1 MNGLVVG
8 ASGGVFV
15 AMQGEPRI
23 VGTHTHTHTL
33 LRFVCRQ
40 LVLFIG
46 PTGYHRSPAQTD
58 CVRDKEGV

>member
-1 MNGLVVG
+1 MNGLAVG

-23 VGTHTHTHTL
+23 VGTHTL

>member
-23 VGTHTHTHTL
+23 VGTHTTEIC
-33 LRFVCRQ
+33 V
-40 LVLFIG
+40 
-46 PTGYHRSPAQTD
+46 QTA
-58 CVRDKEGV
+58 CPVYWAYRLP